1 MGAALLLGGCNST
14 KSGQASDDKAITTQV
29 QAKLFDDPVLKMR
42 DIHVTSDNGTVTLS
56 GSVNTELEKA
66 AVERVADQADGVKK
80 VVNQLEI
87 ASAGSGAE
95 APAPS
100 AAATSGSTARQS
112 EAPSEPPRAS
122 VHRHHARSVE
132 NNETTSDQVA
142 AAETPAANPQ
152 AVAAPAAPPQ
162 PAAATAPPAT
172 PVAAPPPP
180 PPVANPP
187 EQITIPPG
195 TIFTV
200 RTVDSID
207 STKSNPGDEFAAS
220 LSAPLVIGER
230 TVFPRNTEARLRLVQ
245 STAAG
250 RVSGRSELKVELI
263 SVRAGGQS
271 YPLETNYY
279 ERAGASQGKRTAEGA
294 GGGAV
299 LGALIG
305 ALAGRGRGAA
315 IGSVVGAGAGTAVAA
330 THGQQVK
337 IPSETRLEFT
347 LNGPVTVTLNPGT

>member
-1 MGAALLLGGCNST
+1 M
-14 KSGQASDDKAITTQV
+14 
-29 QAKLFDDPVLKMR
+29 
-42 DIHVTSDNGTVTLS
+42 
-56 GSVNTELEKA
+56 
-66 AVERVADQADGVKK
+66 
-80 VVNQLEI
+80 
-87 ASAGSGAE
+87 
-95 APAPS
+95 
-100 AAATSGSTARQS
+100 
-112 EAPSEPPRAS
+112 
-122 VHRHHARSVE
+122 
-132 NNETTSDQVA
+132 
-142 AAETPAANPQ
+142 
-152 AVAAPAAPPQ
+152 
-162 PAAATAPPAT
+162 
-172 PVAAPPPP
+172 
-180 PPVANPP
+180 
-187 EQITIPPG
+187 
-195 TIFTV
+195 

-207 STKSNPGDEFAAS
+207 STKSTAGDEFAAN

-245 STAAG
+245 STASG

>member
-1 MGAALLLGGCNST
+1 MKL
-14 KSGQASDDKAITTQV
+14 GQASDDRAITTQV
-29 QAKLFDDPVLKMR
+29 QAKLFDDPVLKTR

-66 AVERVADQADGVKK
+66 AVERIAGQADGVKK
-80 VVNQLEI
+80 VVDQLEI
-87 ASAGSGAE
+87 ASASAAGAE
-95 APAPS
+95 AAAPRT
-100 AAATSGSTARQS
+100 AAASGSTARQS
-112 EAPSEPPRAS
+112 EAPAEPPRAS
-122 VHRHHARSVE
+122 AHRHHARSVE

-142 AAETPAANPQ
+142 AAETPAENPQ
-152 AVAAPAAPPQ
+152 AVATEAAPPQ
-162 PAAATAPPAT
+162 PAAPPAPPAAPAPATAPPPPA
-172 PVAAPPPP
+172 PVAS
-180 PPVANPP
+180 PP

-195 TIFTV
+195 TVFSV
-200 RTVDSID
+200 RMVDSID
-207 STKSNPGDEFAAS
+207 STRSNAGDEFAAS
-220 LSAPLVIGER
+220 LSAPVIVGGR
-230 TVFPRNTEARLRLVQ
+230 TAFPRNAEARVRLVQ
-245 STAAG
+245 ATASG

-263 SVRAGGQS
+263 SVNAGGQN
-271 YPLETNYY
+271 YPLETDYY

-315 IGSVVGAGAGTAVAA
+315 IGSVVGAGAGTAVAS